1 MERAKFMNRYDN
13 RRISHYIPT
22 LYMPYNMGSS
32 KTLIY
37 FHANAEDIVL
47 AKELLDYIRV
57 LLRVNVLAVEYP
69 GYGIYTEEHQK
80 RYNYPVGATMHL
92 KKKFTDIDQKA
103 KTVNYAK
110 EARIKRNSA
119 ASNAKTSNDITG
131 DDSLYGGGYNC
142 RVGDEKINADS
153 LYDPY
158 EPYNQ
163 NVFESC
169 EDNILDDSEYVFDY
183 LT

>member
-1 MERAKFMNRYDN
+1 MNRYDN

-69 GYGIYTEEHQK
+69 GYGIYTDEFQK
-80 RYNYPVGATMHL
+80 RYNYPAGATMHL
-92 KKKFTDIDQKA
+92 KKKFTDIDQK
-103 KTVNYAK
+103 TVNYAK
-110 EARIKRNSA
+110 EARLKRSSVT
-119 ASNAKTSNDITG
+119 SNNKTSNDLTIG
-131 DDSLYGGGYNC
+131 EDSVYGGGNNWKN
-142 RVGDEKINADS
+142 GDEKLNADT